1 MLFDKDGQRFVDFI
15 FGSEISR
22 LQLPEFDQN
31 PSQDSFSFRLD
42 EDVFF
47 THLPLY
53 YSARNELDGVV
64 SVICS

>member
-1 MLFDKDGQRFVDFI
+1 MLFDKDGHRFLDYI

-31 PSQDSFSFRLD
+31 PNQDSFRLD

-47 THLPLY
+47 TYPCITQPETNWM
-53 YSARNELDGVV
+53 A
-64 SVICS
+64 